1 MYQLLQDRGL
11 LIPEIPKCRSQLIRF
26 KTKLL
31 VNLTVADPWTILP
44 VFFSG
49 IASCCLVLLR
59 WTQEEI
65 KKNTRPWWKKTG
77 GTTRNISG
85 DVRAA
90 NGWMQTVGLPTIQ
103 DSANQLMCYWYVG
116 SGRDGG
122 PWRLDIAG
130 DIEAVQTGTCPKF
143 WRMCLVRLRQFFG
156 PNLAWLD
163 G

>member
-49 IASCCLVLLR
+49 IASRCLVLLR

-90 NGWMQTVGLPTIQ
+90 NGWMQTVGLPRIQ
-103 DSANQLMCYWYVG
+103 NSANQLMCYWYLEMAEMVALKAWHRRWHR
-116 SGRDGG
+116 SCTNLNWPR
-122 PWRLDIAG
+122 
-130 DIEAVQTGTCPKF
+130 F
-143 WRMCLVRLRQFFG
+143 WRMCLVRLRQFYG

-163 G
+163 W